1 MFSLLFFFFFFSIVV
16 LRWGLFYRSL
26 NNYRAV

>member
-26 NNYRAV
+26 NNYHAV